1 VEILAYYILIVAGF
15 NLALAG
21 LRAVSRD
28 TRIFTVLA
36 GVVVLVATAFYFGKD
51 IHRASDALRYG
62 LSAVALVAGVQV
74 ITGRKPVRC
83 ALSLLV
89 VFLALAGIFVSW
101 QAEFLGAITI
111 SINAGAVVV
120 SFLFLLMLIDLRF
133 GLGLEVTPAWSAATA
148 AVSLLFVLALLV
160 GLGGAPDQ
168 VVVDGPPPVYFQYRA
183 YGAGEVETRLGQPG
197 DQEARAIQRGVP
209 HALRPI
215 SGRTKALGWELYTR
229 YTVPLEVASL
239 ILTMAVVAAVTIGR
253 QSTEGEVTG
262 DI

>member
-1 VEILAYYILIVAGF
+1 MEILAYYILIVAGF

-21 LRAVSRD
+21 LRAATRD

-36 GVVVLVATAFYFGKD
+36 GLVLLVATAFYFGKD
-51 IHRASDALRYG
+51 IQRASDALRYG
-62 LSAVALVAGVQV
+62 LSAVALVAGIQV
-74 ITGRKPVRC
+74 IAGRKPVRC

-89 VFLALAGIFVSW
+89 VFLALAGIFVSY

-120 SFLFLLMLIDLRF
+120 SFLFILMLIDLRF
-133 GLGLEVTPAWSAATA
+133 GLGLEVTPAWSAATL
-148 AVSLLFVLALLV
+148 AVSLLFVLSLLV
-160 GLGGAPDQ
+160 GLGGARSRP
-168 VVVDGPPPVYFQYRA
+168 VDGPPPVYFQYRA

-197 DQEARAIQRGVP
+197 DEEARAIQRGVP
-209 HALRPI
+209 YPLRPI

-229 YTVPLEVASL
+229 YTVPFEVASL

-253 QSTEGEVTG
+253 QSAEGEVTG